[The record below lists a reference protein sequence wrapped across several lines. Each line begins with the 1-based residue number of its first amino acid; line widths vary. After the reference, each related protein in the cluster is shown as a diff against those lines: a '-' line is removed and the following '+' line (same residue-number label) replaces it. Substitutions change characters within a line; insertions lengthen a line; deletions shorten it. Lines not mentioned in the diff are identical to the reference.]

1 MGASGAVIGIDM
13 TPEMLEK
20 AKRLQDD
27 AGFTQV
33 EFRAGYLEEIPVE
46 DGWADVVISNG
57 VVDRGLEQTI
67 ADGAGGAEDGDGLMS
82 RRIKVNGGWWDGI
95 SPSWKY
101 G

>member
-1 MGASGAVIGIDM
+1 MERPEVRPVADEPASPSNQVGASGAVIGIDM

-67 ADGAGGAEDGDGLMS
+67 ADGAGGAEDGD
-82 RRIKVNGGWWDGI
+82 V
-95 SPSWKY
+95 
-101 G
+101 